1 MAVFVREALQ
11 MKVCLF
17 LVGIPIVQVLLGSGA
32 LRVLYGRL
40 AGKMHVADKL
50 LVGFLVE
57 IGLAEVAHLAAV
69 VLGRSFSDAVLLFE
83 AGIVVLSLASIG
95 IWLWQSRNAETGV
108 GRKVSGWRRRAG
120 RSRLSKASGRTD
132 AGRWTGRTDAGSQ
145 SGRTDAGRRTG
156 RTDAGSQSGRTDAG
170 GWSGRSGRARVSVAS
185 GAVSG
190 RDITPATVGLF
201 LAFALLFI
209 YQIVTITSGDY
220 IYRAGDMTVE
230 TVESFLETDGV
241 YQVNPLTGRP
251 YKNSISNEILNS
263 YYYPHVVA
271 WLDPSSDIPFRIQI
285 LCLPTL
291 YGILCRIFGLSA
303 ARVVWELILL
313 HVLLMCYLAF
323 DRLAHALF
331 ADDKRRGRVE
341 RLLFMTLIAA
351 VLCAGDYLY
360 GMDGFG
366 LLYCGFRGVTIRN
379 VVLLPY
385 VFGLALRRRW
395 RLAAL
400 CILAEACIVWTLYGM
415 GACLV
420 VTLGMAVLRLWY
432 KKRTEGFEEAG
443 RGA

>member
-1 MAVFVREALQ
+1 MLTVMVAAGNAIMAVFVREALQ

-50 LVGFLVE
+50 LVGFLAE
-57 IGLAEVAHLAAV
+57 IGLAEVAHLAAA

-83 AGIVVLSLASIG
+83 AGIVVLGLASIG
-95 IWLWQSRNAETGV
+95 MWLWQSRNAETGV
-108 GRKVSGWRRRAG
+108 GRKGSGWRRRAG
-120 RSRLSKASGRTD
+120 RSRLSKASGR
-132 AGRWTGRTDAGSQ
+132 ADAGSQ
-145 SGRTDAGRRTG
+145 SGRTDAGR
-156 RTDAGSQSGRTDAG
+156 
-170 GWSGRSGRARVSVAS
+170 WSGRSGRARVSVAS

-201 LAFALLFI
+201 LAFALLVI

-220 IYRAGDMTVE
+220 IYRTGDMTVE
-230 TVESFLETDGV
+230 TVESFLETDSV

-303 ARVVWELILL
+303 ARVVWELIPL

-379 VVLLPY
+379 AVLLPY

-420 VTLGMAVLRLWY
+420 VTLGMAALRLWY